1 MRIWAQIE
9 SESVSRSVIGDWNP
23 EDCRPPGSTV
33 HGILQTRILE
43 CIAIPFSRWASQ
55 PRDQTQSPSRG
66 ASQPRDQTQS
76 PSVHA
81 DSLLSGSSE
90 KSEHRLGKTKPY
102 RPNSSILF
110 PSQAVPKFALAA
122 SMSVSI
128 PLFLIDCQWNSK
140 IT

>member
-1 MRIWAQIE
+1 MRIWAQTE
-9 SESVSRSVIGDWNP
+9 SESISRSVMADWNP
-23 EDCRPPGSTV
+23 EDCSPPGSSV

-43 CIAIPFSRWASQ
+43 CIVIPF
-55 PRDQTQSPSRG
+55 SRG

-102 RPNSSILF
+102 CPNSYFLF
-110 PSQAVPKFALAA
+110 PFQAMLKFALAA

-128 PLFLIDCQWNSK
+128 PLFLIDCQWNFK